1 MKNYFDSFYEIMH
14 KNSVKRRRMISLLLV
29 LSIFVSS
36 GVLWELRDTVI
47 TMVNEP
53 VCGLEE
59 HEHTDECYEKVLVCG
74 LEENEEHT
82 HTEECYENVLVCGHD
97 EHCHTTLCY
106 TDEDIPEGD
115 TVEEDEFDDTA
126 YAISNVLEDDA
137 ELGNELLAM
146 DFPKVM
152 LDNGVRMMADES
164 TLPPTVSTIDNIA
177 EGIRFT
183 LFDYGDSA
191 LESELNHYGF
201 EPTENTSGYWSHPNA
216 NTTDGINTGR
226 NINDDILFFAY
237 GTPVPGD
244 IPKSND
250 YEYYNYWTGENNTG
264 THMYNPDKNSYSGD
278 YNSIPKY
285 TGNRPV
291 QGIVKN
297 QLENG
302 YPVMNNNKANSLDY
316 LFNDSTAAYKTVY
329 TDVNH
334 FLQNINGHLVY
345 NSNNNYA
352 YFNTDTKEFDVYN
365 KTYDIINDAHHEGG
379 QTNPNKFNEDGTPY
393 VYPLDD
399 TVDPGFK
406 IGFFPFDQYDET
418 RKDPNYNGNGFNHH
432 FGMKMEADFSNYT
445 DINDQSAKPIVFK
458 YSGDDDMWVFV
469 DDVLVLDIGGIHEPA
484 AGMIDFTNGLVWTQ
498 DNALGDT
505 AESAYNTLSNTNTNL
520 PEVSKILLPDNGVNT
535 DGTSE
540 SKWKVETLASK
551 FAGIEG
557 KSCGPNDN
565 KDHTIKMFYLE
576 RGGCYSNL
584 AMEMNLPT
592 LKPLTVMKTVDY
604 QQHLVKDPE
613 IDNKSY
619 EFQVYEWDNN
629 NNIWVITQDSDS
641 EASFYLPENH
651 FFLKDG
657 DRKTFKNLGQERKF
671 KVVEVGVDPNI
682 FDQVKVTTVKGTTTQ
697 SVSGSAAVNVGS
709 GEEPYPLSD
718 VNSYTFNNRVIEDDT
733 TNLKV
738 VKDWEPYGNIP
749 TKFTMKYRIMRT
761 DSATGE
767 VKQIALQYID
777 EEDGNKI
784 KKRRV
789 FALDADHYESG
800 NTHEGLLARYGNHI
814 YSYRVEEL
822 NVPRGYNA
830 SYKEGTES
838 VTVDGVTKTYK
849 LLKVTNTDVSNVD
862 IYVKKQ
868 WLNVPETTP
877 DVKLVLKREK
887 VGFSD
892 STPTSLTVN
901 ILDEGGNPIKSNTF
915 TNVYANG
922 SAEIYYQLPEG
933 VVLYRGDSAYPK
945 KRFGS
950 NSEVALKVLTCT
962 NTDNSHT
969 HTDTCYQDNNTV
981 NGKLYVKFE
990 EDENILVVQNL
1001 EAKVNPNNPDEIA
1014 NEVTF
1019 KVTSDNAEDSLLLLH
1034 HSFTRG
1040 ANGWVTN
1047 TLSPTFFATQN
1058 GATVENQKVTS
1069 SGVTPYAKGDGLI
1082 VQGRENAWNGAKLV
1096 LDPAKFKA
1104 NKTYT
1109 FSVYILSPEDDDYKM
1124 TFNNG
1129 LGDNEPLKLLG
1140 SNAQSL
1146 HISSEDGWTQL
1157 TGTIKLTD
1165 KIDPYNMYLLIET
1178 LPVDNDYKA
1187 SVLRGGTFFRMDEF
1201 TAIEGTL
1208 PVSVSPQIMDG
1219 NTMTDPGG
1227 VVTIGEAVHNVYV
1240 DGNYIYDY
1248 TNMQNYPSKGW
1259 NNFGLPKGNDNLS
1272 LKNGGNGNY
1281 AVVVQGRKESWQ
1293 GVSKQLETNMQHN
1306 KTYHLFS
1313 QVAGY
1318 HTDNDKTT
1326 PHTIIVALKYNIDGN
1341 NAVYRDITSIDT
1353 SGNEWGTINHYFSI
1367 DDTSIFDVAVD
1378 TSKPM
1383 EIYYHTS
1390 NETDSF
1396 EVWSSRLSEAT
1407 QTTSQGFTEPK
1418 SGYTINEYGQYV
1430 SDYSNYG
1437 LTLDVNSVTNPLR
1450 LNGDYTTDNWS
1461 KEITLPYNG
1470 TMVYH
1475 WDKDELEEVHNGT
1488 EDYLYRY
1495 WVEEVKIGGGD
1506 VSSTIVTV
1514 DGNKAVRS
1522 TYDNYTIAYDRQFVS
1537 TNTSDTPIL
1546 VTNNYIWYSLPAT
1559 GGSGTGR
1566 IYFLGFVLT
1575 VTGIIS
1581 GSALYRRKRR
1591 RE

>member
-1 MKNYFDSFYEIMH
+1 MKNYFDGFYEIIH
-14 KNSVKRRRMISLLLV
+14 KNSVKRRRMVSLLLV

-36 GVLWELRDTVI
+36 GVLWELRDTVV

-53 VCGLEE
+53 LCGLDE
-59 HEHTDECYEKVLVCG
+59 HQHTDECYEKRLVCG
-74 LEENEEHT
+74 LDENEEHT

-97 EHCHTTLCY
+97 EHWHTTLCY

-115 TVEEDEFDDTA
+115 MVEEDEFDDTA

-137 ELGNELLAM
+137 ELGNELLAV

-152 LDNGVRMMADES
+152 LDNSVRVMADES
-164 TLPPTVSTIDNIA
+164 TLPPTVSTIDNIV
-177 EGIRFT
+177 EGIKFT

-191 LESELNHYGF
+191 LESELNHYGYNTDVLDDLGR
-201 EPTENTSGYWSHPNA
+201 PTHPNA
-216 NTTDGINTGR
+216 NTTDGINAGR

-244 IPKSND
+244 IPQSND
-250 YEYYNYWTGENNTG
+250 YVFYNYWTGENNTG

-278 YNSIPKY
+278 YNSNPKY

-297 QLENG
+297 QLVDG
-302 YPVMNNNKANSLDY
+302 YPVMNNNEANSLDY
-316 LFNDSTAAYKTVY
+316 LFNDSTSAYKTVY

-393 VYPLDD
+393 VYPLND

-445 DINDQSAKPIVFK
+445 DISDQSAKPIVFK

-505 AESAYNTLSNTNTNL
+505 AESAYNTLRSTNTNL

-540 SKWKVETLASK
+540 SKWRVATLASK
-551 FAGIEG
+551 FAGIAE
-557 KSCGPNDN
+557 KSCEPNDN

-613 IDNKSY
+613 IDNKLY

-651 FFLKDG
+651 FFLNDG

-697 SVSGSAAVNVGS
+697 SVSGSAALNVSS

-718 VNSYTFNNRVIEDDT
+718 VNLYSFNNRVIEDDT

-738 VKDWEPYGNIP
+738 VKDWEPDNNIP
-749 TKFTMKYRIMRT
+749 ANFTMKYRIMRT

-767 VKQIALQYID
+767 VKQVALQYID

-789 FALDADHYESG
+789 FALDAAHYESG

-822 NVPRGYNA
+822 NAPRGYNA
-830 SYKEGTES
+830 SYKEGTEN

-849 LLKVTNTDVSNVD
+849 LLTVTNTDVSNVD

-877 DVKLVLKREK
+877 DIKLVLKREK

-933 VVLYRGDSAYPK
+933 VVLYKGDTQYPQK
-945 KRFGS
+945 QIGD
-950 NSEVALKVLTCT
+950 NEVIYMPVNISCGHR
-962 NTDNSHT
+962 NDNEHT
-969 HTDTCYQDNNTV
+969 HTDSCYTDDNKP
-981 NGKLYVKFE
+981 NGERYVKFE
-990 EDENILVVQNL
+990 EDENILKVQNL
-1001 EAKVNPNNPDEIA
+1001 YASSNT
-1014 NEVTF
+1014 VTF

-1034 HSFTRG
+1034 HSFTRST
-1040 ANGWVTN
+1040 NGWVTN
-1047 TLSPTFFATQN
+1047 TDSPKYTDGDQIN
-1058 GATVENQKVTS
+1058 DKLITS
-1069 SGVTPYAKGDGLI
+1069 NWKSYAKGDALL
-1082 VQGRENAWNGAKLV
+1082 VRDRQKCWNGAKLV
-1096 LDPAKFKA
+1096 LDPAKFKS

-1109 FSVYILSPEDDDYKM
+1109 FSTYVYYDGDGTPASIPFKF
-1124 TFNNG
+1124 TFNDG
-1129 LGDNEPLKLLG
+1129 LNKGN
-1140 SNAQSL
+1140 NQSYRT
-1146 HISSEDGWTQL
+1146 ISSKDVPKGQWTQL
-1157 TGTIKLTD
+1157 TGTIKLPAEL
-1165 KIDPYNMYLLIET
+1165 DPYNMYIIVET
-1178 LPVDNDYKA
+1178 ENPTDDSTDANYEAPKTSA
-1187 SVLRGGTFFRMDEF
+1187 FRMDEF
-1201 TAIEGTL
+1201 TAIEGTK
-1208 PVSVSPQIMDG
+1208 PVSVDQTS
-1219 NTMTDPGG
+1219 G
-1227 VVTIGEAVHNVYV
+1227 VVRVGHAAGNNTQIYHNDFTGDFDEWSVR
-1240 DGNYIYDY
+1240 N
-1248 TNMQNYPSKGW
+1248 
-1259 NNFGLPKGNDNLS
+1259 
-1272 LKNGGNGNY
+1272 GNGSTNDTTNIEY
-1281 AVVVQGRKESWQ
+1281 KHEPGSDDNGNSWVFDYILVSGRDADADGMSMSASALVPGRKYRIVATVQGDGDNGSDH
-1293 GVSKQLETNMQHN
+1293 VQL
-1306 KTYHLFS
+1306 
-1313 QVAGY
+1313 
-1318 HTDNDKTT
+1318 
-1326 PHTIIVALKYNIDGN
+1326 
-1341 NAVYRDITSIDT
+1341 SIDT
-1353 SGNEWGTINHYFSI
+1353 VNKPAGGGQYANFIPLGTATVRTSDNQYQISTISVDYTIPEYANQSGMKLYFETTDKSKQTGSFRVHDVTII
-1367 DDTSIFDVAVD
+1367 DITEVSTLTDM
-1378 TSKPM
+1378 PG
-1383 EIYYHTS
+1383 Y
-1390 NETDSF
+1390 NET
-1396 EVWSSRLSEAT
+1396 T
-1407 QTTSQGFTEPK
+1407 
-1418 SGYTINEYGQYV
+1418 GQYV

-1450 LNGDYTTDNWS
+1450 LNGDYTIDNWS
-1461 KEITLPYNG
+1461 SEIITLPYNG
-1470 TMVYH
+1470 TLEHH
-1475 WDKDELEEVHNGT
+1475 WDKAALDEDPE
-1488 EDYLYRY
+1488 YLYRY
-1495 WVEEVKIGGGD
+1495 WVEEVKIGDGN

-1514 DGNKAVRS
+1514 DGNKVVRS

-1566 IYFLGFVLT
+1566 IYFFGFVLT

-1581 GSALYRRKRR
+1581 VSALYRRKRR
-1591 RE
+1591 RV